1 MLVCKKRLWRCIAAS
16 LLITS
21 LLLSAPLAQTQ
32 GEEALPAAAASSAV
46 SYREQDGSL
55 IAENDYLSMEVDTS
69 TGEFVLTDRASGR
82 SYRSTPEGKKD
93 MEVQGSNRFIMYSLL
108 TVTVLDKET
117 HEPSVKVSYTG
128 SVMREGLTVERIQDG
143 VRLSYSFP
151 ENELTVPLDL
161 LLKGDVFSARV
172 DMQAIS
178 QTGAYLVESVGILPC
193 FGCGTAE
200 DDGYLFIPDGSGAL
214 VDFGVDKSGFRA
226 YSQPVYGSDPAYAG
240 DMATSQKTPIR
251 LPVFGIQRNGSAFLA
266 EITSGAEA
274 ASIEARAPGMVNK
287 QGTVWASFTRIG
299 SGLVTIGESS
309 QGAVKESKIY
319 QTDNSL
325 VDVAQVDYHL
335 LPEGGGYTAMAALYK
350 NLLRERGVGAQ
361 TIDKTALYCEFVG
374 GVMRQESFL
383 GFYVHREKTLTTIAD
398 IRTAMEELQ
407 IPETKV
413 VYTEWTSQQ
422 IQGKLQTKAAASSK
436 LGGSKQLKALAEEL
450 GGGRLLLS
458 YEPLIVEKGS
468 WGFWKY
474 LDAAR
479 RIGGELNKLYSYK
492 PSTLYIDKE
501 KPLAYL
507 LRTERWDK
515 TFTPFLRSF
524 TEQYTGAELYSA
536 TLANTLFTDFD
547 KKHFTTRTQV
557 AQAVTDRLAASQQ
570 SWTLR
575 EPNAYALPYTQ
586 TVTEVPVTSSGF
598 DLFTRDVPFYT
609 LALDGLIN
617 KTIPAVNQNGDSR
630 FMLLKA
636 LETGSNLYFRFT
648 CQDPETLTY
657 TVQDCLYY
665 SAFSGWKEEVK
676 SLYAEYA
683 AVTKQVDDA
692 EITGHRW
699 VTEKVYETIYDNGVR
714 IFVNYGDSPV
724 TAESIEIPAMGY
736 VVA

>member
-1 MLVCKKRLWRCIAAS
+1 MHTCKKRLWRCITAC
-16 LLITS
+16 LLSTS
-21 LLLSAPLAQTQ
+21 LLAVPLAQTQ
-32 GEEALPAAAASSAV
+32 GESAPVSAAASSAV
-46 SYREQDGSL
+46 TYQEKDGYW
-55 IAENDYLSMEVDTS
+55 IAENDALSLELDTT
-69 TGEFVLTDRASGR
+69 TGEFVLTHRASGR

-93 MEVQGSNRFIMYSLL
+93 TEVKGSNRFIMYSLL

-143 VRLSYSFP
+143 VRLSFSFP

-193 FGCGTAE
+193 FGSGTAE
-200 DDGYLFIPDGSGAL
+200 DDGYLLIPDGSGAL
-214 VDFGVDKSGFRA
+214 IEFGVDKSGFRA

-240 DMATSQKTPIR
+240 DMATSRKLPIR
-251 LPVFGIQRNGSAFLA
+251 LPVFGVQRNGSAFLA
-266 EITSGAEA
+266 EITAGAEA
-274 ASIEARAPGMVNK
+274 ASIEARAPGMFNK

-309 QGAVKESKIY
+309 QGAVKESNLY
-319 QTDNSL
+319 QTGNSL
-325 VDVAQVDYHL
+325 VDMAQVDYHL
-335 LPEGGGYTAMAALYK
+335 LPEGGGYTAMAALYQ
-350 NLLRERGVGAQ
+350 NLLRERGAGAQ

-398 IRTAMEELQ
+398 IRTALEELPVSQ
-407 IPETKV
+407 TKV
-413 VYTEWTSQQ
+413 IYTDWTSQQ
-422 IQGKLQTKAAASSK
+422 IRGQLQTKAVASGK

-450 GGGRLLLS
+450 GDGRLLLS
-458 YEPLIVEKGS
+458 YEPIAVEKGS
-468 WGFWKY
+468 WQFWKY

-501 KPLAYL
+501 KPVAYL
-507 LRTERWDK
+507 LRTQRWDR

-524 TEQYTGAELYSA
+524 TAQCAGAELYSA
-536 TLANTLFTDFD
+536 TLGSTLFTDFD

-557 AQAVTDRLAASQQ
+557 AQAVSSRLDASQKN
-570 SWTLR
+570 WTLR
-575 EPNAYALPYTQ
+575 EPNAYALPYVQ

-598 DLFTRDVPFYT
+598 DLFTRDVPFYA
-609 LALDGLIN
+609 LVLDGLIN
-617 KTIPAVNQNGDSR
+617 KTIPAVNQNGNSR

-648 CQDPETLTY
+648 CQDPETMTY
-657 TVQDCLYY
+657 TVKDSLYY
-665 SAFSGWKEEVK
+665 SVFASWKEEVK
-676 SLYAEYA
+676 SLYADYT
-683 AVTKQVDDA
+683 AVTAQVGGA
-692 EITGHRW
+692 KITGHRQ
-699 VTEKVYETIYDNGVR
+699 VADGVYETVYENGVR
-714 IFVNYGDSPV
+714 IFVNYGDSAV

-736 VVA
+736 AVA